1 MRITYLGSR
10 PRRLAD
16 DPIPFHL
23 GQDLVIDHIVKP
35 GKVVVD
41 VLEEKRIELFNL
53 FDLDAIDVK
62 GREVVV
68 SVCGCDHGER
78 EPKARDARRRT

>member
-1 MRITYLGSR
+1 VSGFECRLTESCRVEERLPELSVVIMINKRMTGHEMLCMTDLGSR

-23 GQDLVIDHIVKP
+23 RQDLVIDHIVKP

-41 VLEEKRIELFNL
+41 IL
-53 FDLDAIDVK
+53 
-62 GREVVV
+62 
-68 SVCGCDHGER
+68 
-78 EPKARDARRRT
+78 